1 MSNSIR
7 KYRKFQL
14 KSQYFGKPAFINS
27 DDYGV
32 AKRSMS
38 AKIWALE
45 QELKTEK
52 NPIRRVAIQD
62 VIQALRLLM
71 K

>member
-1 MSNSIR
+1 MANSVR

-27 DDYGV
+27 DDYGL
-32 AKRSMS
+32 ARCSML
-38 AKIWALE
+38 AKINALE
-45 QELKTEK
+45 KELRTEK

-62 VIQALRLLM
+62 VIQSIRLLM

>member
-1 MSNSIR
+1 MANSVR
-7 KYRKFQL
+7 KYKKFQL
-14 KSQYFGKPAFINS
+14 KAEYFGKPAFINS

-32 AKRSMS
+32 AKCSMS
-38 AKIWALE
+38 AKIQALE
-45 QELKTEK
+45 QELKSEK

-62 VIQALRLLM
+62 VIQSIRLLM

>member
-1 MSNSIR
+1 
-7 KYRKFQL
+7 L
-14 KSQYFGKPAFINS
+14 KSEYFGRPAFINS
-27 DDYGV
+27 DDYGI
-32 AKRSMS
+32 AKCSMS
-38 AKIWALE
+38 AKIRALE

-62 VIQALRLLM
+62 VIQSIKLLM